1 MMNDTTFISLFILF
15 GACFGF
21 ATYSQRHLF
30 SEGPHKA
37 KDSDEAP
44 FFESRFFWVPLC
56 ALLWPIMVITR
67 IHTAWLLHKRK
78 KQSQNAVVH

>member
-1 MMNDTTFISLFILF
+1 MNDTTFISLFILF

>member
-15 GACFGF
+15 GTCFGF

>member
-1 MMNDTTFISLFILF
+1 MMTDATFISLFILF
-15 GACFGF
+15 GTCFGF

-37 KDSDEAP
+37 KSSEEIP

-56 ALLWPIMVITR
+56 ALLWPIMLVTR
-67 IHTAWLLHKRK
+67 IHTAWLLHKRRK
-78 KQSQNAVVH
+78 LAQKAVVR